1 MATYLAGTDVAFYVK
16 ETTYTAGIWKETVCA
31 VQHTLTEN
39 KTESTVITKCGSVTT
54 PGTND
59 DSISL
64 DLTFLTSAP
73 ASTELSAAVL
83 QDMYRAG
90 VTFEWKIA
98 DANPSAQYIDLTG
111 FGVGTSCTSTF
122 PAEGLVNVAFEFK
135 VNGSITDNL

>member
-16 ETTYTAGIWKETVCA
+16 EPTFTNNQWWVAVCA
-31 VQHTLTEN
+31 IQHTLTEN
-39 KTESTVITKCGSVTT
+39 KTESTVITKCGSVTS

-64 DLTFLTSAP
+64 DLTFLTSTP
-73 ASTELSAAVL
+73 AAMELSARVL

-98 DANPSAQYIDLTG
+98 DATPSALYIDLTG
-111 FGVGTSCTSTF
+111 SGVGVSCVSSF

-135 VNGSITDNL
+135 VNGSITNNL